1 MDKRVR
7 IRPRPASNGVKTI
20 ESNLQVKE
28 SKLGVGKGLFTAAPL
43 TRGMFVAEY
52 TGAKISSEE
61 ANRLSSRYLFE
72 LNADWTI
79 DGSSE
84 SNIARYI
91 NHSCD
96 PNTEAEII
104 DERIVVY
111 ASKDIPKGS
120 ELTLDYGQ
128 EYFDEFIRPTGC
140 KCTSGKHR

>member
-1 MDKRVR
+1 MDKRVQ

-28 SKLGVGKGLFTAAPL
+28 SKLGVGKGLFSAAPL

-52 TGAKISSEE
+52 TGAKIPAEE

-104 DERIVVY
+104 DQRIVVY
-111 ASKDIPKGS
+111 ASKEIPKGS

-140 KCTSGKHR
+140 KCTSEKHR